1 VNSIDV
7 VYRIIEPYNRRR
19 NQENGLSQWIGEIK
33 CHYSINDY
41 QIGKNDSVQRR
52 DHCYE
57 NTTPGAMCDIDEK
70 ERARE
75 REKCLAYLPLSEN
88 AWRVCRSMCS
98 FIYIYLNLY
107 STLSSARIKC
117 RWFYAVCLARS
128 RLGWKKERITFKLT
142 FRFRVITI

>member
-1 VNSIDV
+1 MNSIGV

-52 DHCYE
+52 DHCLRE
-57 NTTPGAMCDIDEK
+57 RHVRCNVRHRR
-70 ERARE
+70 ERAKTNE
-75 REKCLAYLPLSEN
+75 RDGEKNVSLIFHYLRMHG
-88 AWRVCRSMCS
+88 ACVVRCV
-98 FIYIYLNLY
+98 YLNLY

-117 RWFYAVCLARS
+117 RWFYAVCL
-128 RLGWKKERITFKLT
+128 RLSFATGPEIGANNFPID
-142 FRFRVITI
+142 F

>member
-1 VNSIDV
+1 MNSIGV

-52 DHCYE
+52 DHCLRE
-57 NTTPGAMCDIDEK
+57 RHVRCNVRHRR
-70 ERARE
+70 ERAKTSE

-88 AWRVCRSMCS
+88 AWRVCRSMCIS
-98 FIYIYLNLY
+98 QFIFDVVVGKNQMQMVLC
-107 STLSSARIKC
+107 SLSSSLVRDWP
-117 RWFYAVCLARS
+117 RNRS
-128 RLGWKKERITFKLT
+128 E
-142 FRFRVITI
+142 